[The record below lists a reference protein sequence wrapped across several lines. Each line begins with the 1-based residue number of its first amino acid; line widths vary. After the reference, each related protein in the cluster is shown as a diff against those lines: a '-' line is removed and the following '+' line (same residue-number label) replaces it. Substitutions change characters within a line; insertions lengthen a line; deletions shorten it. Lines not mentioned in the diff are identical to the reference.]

1 MNKWWKIGCAAVFV
15 LVVLCIIVSAIVYL
29 FLQRSDQSVTKASEK
44 VPLKPLLLVEL
55 ITPNQDEQ
63 WPVNAFIPVRGVV
76 KSESRVTA
84 VELWIDGKL
93 YGTREGLNDKNY
105 GTATGEWYWQPVTQG
120 KHTLF
125 LRGADTNGLTEFSK
139 TIQITAIKA
148 VAARQLVIP
157 EVGQTMAEIASS
169 QDVSLDILV
178 ENNPTY
184 APEQPLTP
192 EESIF
197 IPEPP
202 APIKDIEIQDLE
214 PYVPQAPGEPGGINK
229 WIYNVPGIGEIFKE
243 ISQSSESAES
253 SLPAAPTL
261 IKAEL
266 QSGCNMYLEFKDNS
280 SIEDGHR
287 IYRSVP
293 GQTGFSKLAD
303 LPPLIT
309 KPIIFSDNGVNR
321 KGSWL
326 YYVVSYNSIG
336 EAKSLAVSIELTD
349 PTCYPPESPPEVG
362 GNQLYERASN
372 PGKFTED
379 LIIISPEPISLAY
392 VYVTINDVTS
402 RIPENSSNFFQQE
415 AVYEFDLSEYLLDR
429 IQGLPA
435 ATEYRIKV
443 QLWGWKGGKPTLI
456 QEYEKIIMDYTRL
469 LACLETNPGSCDGPG
484 AVWSDQVLIPAPP
497 AIELKDVTIRFKMF
511 TLKKST
517 GSYWEFTSASL
528 FGEIYKIN
536 AFDNSQAPPTGGA
549 VPVYFNDT
557 WASLFNTAETAMQD
571 DYDWETD
578 TLPWTQPGF
587 WRFHDNSKGFLVYY
601 EARPNY
607 RNPENG
613 NMEYLAKSN
622 RVYIFNELG
631 KPAPKEDVPYAS
643 LLPDIYQIE
652 FLEETYTHPEF
663 PIPERFGCI
672 TYLDN
677 GQEQCP
683 VVYVDP
689 CTDNFSWSCF
699 KYVGVAFTDQYIDA
713 YDWFAARYNEVTTV
727 VSNELIDF
735 IPGCR
740 GTSPCEW
747 IATKVVEVAWS
758 ILMSELGLPERL
770 PQTDE
775 LAETG
780 IRYVIEYYVGSAYD
794 TVVNESGLLK
804 WLHETGIDA
813 ALAEILE
820 NYVSE
825 QADEIK
831 KKLVDSLVD
840 KFLDS
845 LTNDPAVTCDTEI
858 AHAQG
863 YEPFCPDLNRP
874 IVPAP
879 GAQFVGP
886 FIDVKITRKQPEE
899 NTNYGTDATAVTY
912 LDADKY
918 ALKATN
924 ITINDYRIGQ
934 VVPLWTGY
942 SETYTK
948 MDCENK
954 GCTPYSKGAPL
965 CHFGYGGQI
974 IMPCWFEINNP
985 LQSALYRDVE
995 MPIPWLEPGKEVILP
1010 LYFSQK
1016 MFWVPGKEYEIHE
1029 LTDPKNWKRL
1039 YGDDWN
1045 YLYFYGKQNFE
1056 AQVTCQSNVTEKI
1069 FCGSSDEFAPV
1080 PAQP

>member
-1 MNKWWKIGCAAVFV
+1 MNKWWKIGCVSVFA
-15 LVVLCIIVSAIVYL
+15 LIVLCAIVSALVYF
-29 FLQRSDQSVTKASEK
+29 FLKTREQPVTITSEK
-44 VPLKPLLLVEL
+44 IPYKPALTVEL

-84 VELWIDGKL
+84 VELWIDGQL
-93 YGTREGLNDKNY
+93 YGTREGLNDKSY
-105 GTATGEWYWQPVTQG
+105 STATGEWYWQPAVQG

-125 LRGADTNGLTEFSK
+125 LRGADTNGLTEFSR
-139 TIQITAIKA
+139 TIQINAVQA

-157 EVGQTMAEIASS
+157 DAGQTMADIASS
-169 QDVSLDILV
+169 QGVNLELLV
-178 ENNPTY
+178 ENNPSY
-184 APEQPLTP
+184 NPDQPLTP

-202 APIKDIEIQDLE
+202 APVMDVEIQDIGPYIPPAPDE
-214 PYVPQAPGEPGGINK
+214 PDGVNK
-229 WIYNVPGIGEIFKE
+229 WINKLPGIGGLYKE
-243 ISQSSESAES
+243 ITKSAED
-253 SLPAAPTL
+253 SLPIAPTI

-266 QSGCNMYLEFKDNS
+266 QSGCTAYLEFKDNS
-280 SIEDGHR
+280 SIEDGQR
-287 IYRSVP
+287 IFRSVP
-293 GQTGFSKLAD
+293 GQSGFSKVAD

-309 KPIIFSDNGVNR
+309 KPLVYSDIGLNR
-321 KGSWL
+321 KGTWL
-326 YYVVSYNSIG
+326 YYAVSYNSVG
-336 EAKSLAVSIELTD
+336 ESKSLPVSIELND
-349 PTCYPPESPPEVG
+349 PACFPPESPPDVG
-362 GNQLYERASN
+362 GNALYERAPS

-379 LIIISPEPISLAY
+379 LIIISPEPVSLAY

-402 RIPENSSNFFQQE
+402 RIPENSNNFFQE
-415 AVYEFDLSEYLLDR
+415 ETVYEFDLTEYLLDK
-429 IQGLPA
+429 IQDLPA

-443 QLWGWKGGKPTLI
+443 QLWAWKGGKPVLI
-456 QEYEKIIMDYTRL
+456 QEYEKIITDYTRL
-469 LACLETNPGSCDGPG
+469 LACLETSPGSCDAPG
-484 AVWSDQVLIPAPP
+484 AVWSTEVLIPAPP
-497 AIELKDVTIRFKMF
+497 AIELKDVNIRFKMF

-517 GSYWEFTSASL
+517 GAFWQLTSATL
-528 FGEIYKIN
+528 YGEIYKVN
-536 AFDNSQAPPTGGA
+536 AYDTSPAPPTWGETPA
-549 VPVYFNDT
+549 YFSDN
-557 WASLFNTAETAMQD
+557 WASLFNTSETGFSD

-587 WRFHDNSKGFLVYY
+587 WRFHDSSKPFLVYY
-601 EARPNY
+601 EVWPNY
-607 RNPENG
+607 RNPDTT
-613 NMEYLAKSN
+613 NMEYPAKSN
-622 RVYIFNELG
+622 RVYIYNELG
-631 KPAPKEDVPYAS
+631 KTAPEEQIPYAPS
-643 LLPDIYQIE
+643 LPDIYNID
-652 FLEETYTHPEF
+652 FLEETYTLPQF

-683 VVYVDP
+683 VPYVDP
-689 CTDNFSWSCF
+689 CADSMSWSCF
-699 KYVGVAFTDQYIDA
+699 KYTGVAFTDQYIDA

-747 IATKVVEVAWS
+747 IATKIVETAWS

-775 LAETG
+775 LAEAG

-794 TVVNESGLLK
+794 TVVNESGLLQ
-804 WLHETGIDA
+804 WLQETGIDSV
-813 ALAEILE
+813 LAEILE

-825 QADEIK
+825 QADEYM
-831 KKLVDSLVD
+831 KKLVDSLAD

-845 LTNDPAVTCDTEI
+845 LTNDPAVTCDTAI
-858 AHAQG
+858 AHSQG
-863 YEPFCPDLNRP
+863 YEPFCPDMNRP
-874 IVPAP
+874 MLPAP

-912 LDADKY
+912 LDANKY
-918 ALKATN
+918 ALKVTN
-924 ITINDYRIGQ
+924 ITVNDYRVGQ
-934 VVPLWTGY
+934 VVPLWFGY
-942 SETYTK
+942 SETFTK
-948 MDCENK
+948 EACDNS
-954 GCTPYSKGAPL
+954 GCLAHPPGSPICY
-965 CHFGYGGQI
+965 FGYGGQI
-974 IMPCWFEINNP
+974 GMYCYFEILNP
-985 LQSALYRDVE
+985 LQGALYRDIE
-995 MPIPWLEPGKEVILP
+995 MPIPWLEPGKEVIVP

-1016 MFWVPGKEYEIHE
+1016 TFWVPGKEFDIHE
-1029 LTDPKNWKRL
+1029 LTDPQNWKRI

-1056 AQVTCQSNVTEKI
+1056 AQVACQSNVSEKI
-1069 FCGSSDEFAPV
+1069 FCGASDEFAPV